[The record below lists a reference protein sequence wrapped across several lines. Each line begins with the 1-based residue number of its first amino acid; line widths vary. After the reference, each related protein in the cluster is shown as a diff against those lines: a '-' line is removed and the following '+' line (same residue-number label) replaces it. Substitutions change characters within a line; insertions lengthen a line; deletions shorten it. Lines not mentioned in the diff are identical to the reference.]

1 MHGAT
6 IKIIY
11 VYLNEFRTAVNMA
24 ATEDTKHL
32 DGQECKQ
39 FEQT

>member
-11 VYLNEFRTAVNMA
+11 RHINGHSKSKETVTRYSVPSY
-24 ATEDTKHL
+24 
-32 DGQECKQ
+32 
-39 FEQT
+39 